1 MALCLEIEF
10 FFFFLSWG
18 HPSLKI
24 SLQMMPLLCKTS
36 QGSSAVFCG
45 VGLAPDKR

>member
-10 FFFFLSWG
+10 FLKSWS